1 MDLEHEIHMTNF
13 ASRRQRAWLNLL
25 VTTSRSTSAVGTIF
39 RKNGLTEQQYNVL
52 RILRGRSPEPVN
64 LSEIQERMID
74 KSSNATRLVEKLKQ
88 KGLADRHICRE
99 NRRKVDITI
108 TGKGLKLLSDLDP
121 EIGKKIDELFRNLND
136 DEIRSLDSLL
146 EKFRG

>member
-1 MDLEHEIHMTNF
+1 MDLEHEIHMTHF
-13 ASRRQRAWLNLL
+13 TSPRQRAWLNLL
-25 VTTSRSTSAVGTIF
+25 VTTSRSTSAVGAIF
-39 RKNGLTEQQYNVL
+39 RQSGLTEQQYNVL

-88 KGLADRHICRE
+88 KGLADRHTCKE

-108 TGKGLKLLSDLDP
+108 TDKGLKLLSDLDP
-121 EIGKKIDELFRNLND
+121 KIEGKIDDLFRNLND

>member
-1 MDLEHEIHMTNF
+1 MTHF
-13 ASRRQRAWLNLL
+13 TSPRQRAWLNLL
-25 VTTSRSTSAVGTIF
+25 VTTSRSTSAVGAIF
-39 RKNGLTEQQYNVL
+39 RQSGLTEQQYNVL

-88 KGLADRHICRE
+88 KGLADRHTCKE

-108 TGKGLKLLSDLDP
+108 TDKGLKLLSDLDP
-121 EIGKKIDELFRNLND
+121 KIEGKIDDLFRNLND

>member
-1 MDLEHEIHMTNF
+1 
-13 ASRRQRAWLNLL
+13 
-25 VTTSRSTSAVGTIF
+25 
-39 RKNGLTEQQYNVL
+39 
-52 RILRGRSPEPVN
+52 
-64 LSEIQERMID
+64 MID

-88 KGLADRHICRE
+88 KGLADRHTCKE

-108 TGKGLKLLSDLDP
+108 TDKGLKLLSDLDP
-121 EIGKKIDELFRNLND
+121 KIEGKIDDLFRNLND

>member
-13 ASRRQRAWLNLL
+13 ASPRQRAWLNLL
-25 VTTSRSTSAVGTIF
+25 VTTSRSTSAVGSIF

-52 RILRGRSPEPVN
+52 RILRGRFPEPVN
-64 LSEIQERMID
+64 LSDIQERMID
-74 KSSNATRLVEKLKQ
+74 KSSNATRLVEKLRK
-88 KGLADRHICRE
+88 KGLADRHTCKE

-108 TGKGLKLLSDLDP
+108 TDEGLKLLSDLDP
-121 EIGKKIDELFRNLND
+121 EVEGKIDELFRNLND